1 MTVRRS
7 LGALLGAALL
17 GACAS
22 ADGPRTPASASAQA
36 VATPVDSSST
46 ILASASPAQGFATP
60 VAASSSPASTTPLP
74 VSPAVNP
81 PGSPIEIFDPLERFN
96 RNVYWFNADFDRKI
110 FLPVV
115 YGYEYVTPVF
125 VQHRVSNF
133 FNNLKEFRNA
143 LNGLLQA
150 RPEVASRA
158 VIRFVV
164 NSTVGLLGTFDVAG
178 DLGVAPQPED
188 FGLTLGRWGVPPGP
202 FLVLPILGPSNLRDA
217 TGDGVDLVAGTTVP
231 PAAQINDVVF
241 FNPAV
246 WALYAVDARHQLP
259 FRYYQTGSPFEYDFV
274 RFLYT
279 KSRELRIDASRRP
292 LGYSAAAD
300 GAGAGAGGG
309 DAATSGASGGF

>member
-1 MTVRRS
+1 MTALRS
-7 LGALLGAALL
+7 LAALL
-17 GACAS
+17 GVALVAACAS
-22 ADGPRTPASASAQA
+22 TDGPHAPATTSAQAVSAPAIDDGAAALVPASADPASASPVAMP
-36 VATPVDSSST
+36 ATPDIT
-46 ILASASPAQGFATP
+46 R
-60 VAASSSPASTTPLP
+60 
-74 VSPAVNP
+74 
-81 PGSPIEIFDPLERFN
+81 SPIEIFDPLERLN

-110 FLPVV
+110 FLPAV

-133 FNNLKEFRNA
+133 FNNLAELRNA

-178 DLGVAPQPED
+178 DLGVAPQAED

-217 TGDGVDLVAGTTVP
+217 TGDGVDTVAGLTVP
-231 PAAQINDVVF
+231 PAAQINDAVF

-279 KSRELRIDASRRP
+279 KSRELRIQTSRRP
-292 LGYSAAAD
+292 LGYSAAA
-300 GAGAGAGGG
+300 GG
-309 DAATSGASGGF
+309 DAAAGGSSGGF